1 MVRVPAPLRV
11 LFTAILNSV
20 ALPVLDKEMLPVLLI
35 LPPLL
40 TVRSLSFEMFRL
52 SVLKPRVRL
61 FVASLALIVTAE
73 LAVLMQVLLEL
84 VGTLAGVQLPAGSQL
99 PEAPPLQVAVHCAK
113 ADSGHKIS
121 ASSAISRIRPA
132 ILSLPE

>member
-11 LFTAILNSV
+11 VFPAILNSV
-20 ALPVLDKEMLPVLLI
+20 ALPVLDKEMLPALLI

-40 TVRSLSFEMFRL
+40 TVRTLSFEMFRL

-61 FVASLALIVTAE
+61 FVASLLLMVTAE
-73 LAVLMQVLLEL
+73 LAVLMQVLVEP
-84 VGTLAGVQLPAGSQL
+84 VGTPDGVQLPATSQL
-99 PEAPPLQVAVHCAK
+99 PLAPPLQVAVHCAK
-113 ADSGHKIS
+113 ADSGQKIS
-121 ASSAISRIRPA
+121 ASSAIKRKRPA